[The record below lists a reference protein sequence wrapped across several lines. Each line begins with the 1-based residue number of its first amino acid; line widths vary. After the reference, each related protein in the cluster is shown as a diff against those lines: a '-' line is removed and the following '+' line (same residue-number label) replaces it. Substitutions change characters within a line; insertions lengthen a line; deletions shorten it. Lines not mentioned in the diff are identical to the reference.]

1 MSEIDW
7 SRYPLTAETSLG
19 RRWLQIQ
26 RDLGLAQNTVEAYGR
41 GLEEYLRFLRDF
53 KKEPIEAGGE
63 IIASYVHRLRAKPG
77 AVRANVISIDSH
89 AALSNATL
97 QQRLTVVRLFY
108 DFLLEEQLCKR
119 NPVGRGRYTPGKAF
133 ASGRKCGLIQRY
145 RKLPWIPSE
154 QDWKAMLAVVQTK
167 GARLRM
173 MFALGYDAALRREE
187 LCSIQIAD
195 VDPAHRTVRIRAEA
209 TKNRLERIVP
219 YSIYTDRLYQEYLL
233 QRQASGSERGM
244 LFLSSS
250 RRNRGRPLSFWTWSK
265 TVKQLAKESGVEHF
279 TTHTLRHLRLTDLAR
294 AGWDV
299 HEIATFAGHRSIQTT
314 LGYIHLS
321 GRELANKLERT
332 LAAVD
337 GARLGHLGGWSR

>member
-7 SRYPLTAETSLG
+7 SRYPFIAENDLG

-41 GLEEYLRFLRDF
+41 GLEEYLRFVRDLRTD
-53 KKEPIEAGGE
+53 PTQAGRE
-63 IIASYVHRLRAKPG
+63 IIANYVRSLRTRPG
-77 AVRANVISIDSH
+77 AIRGNMISIDIRPL
-89 AALSNATL
+89 LSNATL
-97 QQRLTVVRLFY
+97 QQRLTVIRLFY
-108 DFLLEEQLCKR
+108 DFLLEERLCKK

-133 ASGRKCGLIQRY
+133 GLRQRGLIQRFHT
-145 RKLPWIPSE
+145 LPWIPSE
-154 QDWKAMLAVVQTK
+154 QDWKAILAVVQRKCTRV
-167 GARLRM
+167 RL

-187 LCSIQIAD
+187 LCSVQVSDI
-195 VDPAHRTVRIRAEA
+195 DPAHRTVRIRAEA

-219 YSIYTDRLYQEYLL
+219 YSIHTSCLYQKYL
-233 QRQASGSERGM
+233 QERRGLGCGRGA
-244 LFLSSS
+244 LFLSAS
-250 RRNRGRPLSFWTWSK
+250 RRNRGRPLSYWMWSK
-265 TVKQLAKESGVEHF
+265 TVKQLAKESAVDPF

-321 GRELANKLERT
+321 GRELADKLERT
-332 LAAVD
+332 LVEVD
-337 GARLGHLGGWSR
+337 MVRLQILTGEPR

>member
-7 SRYPLTAETSLG
+7 SRYPLVAESELG

-41 GLEEYLRFLRDF
+41 GLEEYLGFLRESRT
-53 KKEPIEAGGE
+53 EPTKTGGE
-63 IIASYVHRLRAKPG
+63 IIARYVHKLRMRPG
-77 AVRANVISIDSH
+77 AVRGNVASIDWQSTL
-89 AALSNATL
+89 ANATL

-108 DFLLEEQLCKR
+108 DFLVEEGMCEK
-119 NPVGRGRYTPGKAF
+119 NPVGRGRYTSGKAF
-133 ASGRKCGLIQRY
+133 GSGRQKGLIQRHH
-145 RKLPWIPSE
+145 KLPWIPSE
-154 QDWKAMLAVVQTK
+154 QEWKAVLAVVRTK
-167 GARLRM
+167 GTRVRL

-187 LCSIQIAD
+187 LCTIQVPDI
-195 VDPAHRTVRIRAEA
+195 DPAHRTIRIRAEA

-219 YSIYTDRLYQEYLL
+219 YSIYTNGLYQEYLQERRSL
-233 QRQASGSERGM
+233 GNERGI
-244 LFLSSS
+244 LFLSYS
-250 RRNRGRPLSFWTWSK
+250 RRNRGKPLSFWTWSK
-265 TVKQLAKESGVEHF
+265 TVKRLAKESAVERF

-321 GRELANKLERT
+321 GRELVDKLERT
-332 LAAVD
+332 LANVD
-337 GARLGHLGGWSR
+337 AARLCLLAGRPQ